1 MNGESLLL
9 SPASTIQS
17 KGLRLTFCVL
27 PLKIS
32 DVSGERLAPGSY
44 QSGARDRAA
53 GRRIECLLK
62 VSLRLLEQT
71 FS

>member
-27 PLKIS
+27 PLKTS
-32 DVSGERLAPGSY
+32 DVSGERLAQDRTNPARAIAQRDVGSN
-44 QSGARDRAA
+44 A
-53 GRRIECLLK
+53 
-62 VSLRLLEQT
+62 
-71 FS
+71 F